1 MGMDARNGT
10 MPLGREGVLNA
21 SETACLDVKS
31 KKSAPLALI
40 HKLPCHSNQG
50 SIGKTCAE
58 SEDGDRPMRK
68 LYWYA
73 TLVVLAHAVVVF
85 WHLELLTRL
94 GGVLKPDQVPLF
106 ASLANIIPLIAL
118 LSLWTHFPK
127 AGAWLLLFL
136 AVPLAIGGYSHFVS
150 PGSDNIFRMAP
161 GELTSAFR
169 ISAVLLFT
177 LEFLGCWLSI
187 QILRHWALAVARA

>member
-1 MGMDARNGT
+1 MGRLIAITEPNRWGCRLVRAKQHGET
-10 MPLGREGVLNA
+10 LNPI
-21 SETACLDVKS
+21 
-31 KKSAPLALI
+31 KSAPLALI
-40 HKLPCHSNQG
+40 YKIPCYSNRG
-50 SIGKTCAE
+50 SMGTSCAE

-68 LYWYA
+68 LYWCA
-73 TLVVLAHAVVVF
+73 TLVVLTHAVVVF
-85 WHLELLTRL
+85 WHLELLARL

-106 ASLANIIPLIAL
+106 AGLANVIPLIAL

-127 AGAWLLLFL
+127 SGAWLLLFL

-150 PGSDNIFRMAP
+150 PGSDNVFRMAP
-161 GELTSAFR
+161 GELTSAFQ

-187 QILRHWALAVARA
+187 QILRHSSLSVARP

>member
-1 MGMDARNGT
+1 
-10 MPLGREGVLNA
+10 
-21 SETACLDVKS
+21 
-31 KKSAPLALI
+31 
-40 HKLPCHSNQG
+40 
-50 SIGKTCAE
+50 
-58 SEDGDRPMRK
+58 MRK

-106 ASLANIIPLIAL
+106 AGLANIIPLIAL

-127 AGAWLLLFL
+127 AGAWVLLFL

-150 PGSDNIFRMAP
+150 PGSHNVFRMAP

-169 ISAVLLFT
+169 ISAVLLLT
-177 LEFLGCWLSI
+177 LEFRGVWLSV
-187 QILRHWALAVARA
+187 QILRRSSLSVASA

>member
-1 MGMDARNGT
+1 MGTLIAITEPNRWGCR
-10 MPLGREGVLNA
+10 LVRAKQHRETLNPI
-21 SETACLDVKS
+21 
-31 KKSAPLALI
+31 KSAPLALI
-40 HKLPCHSNQG
+40 YKTPRYSNRG
-50 SIGKTCAE
+50 SIGTSCAE

-68 LYWYA
+68 LYWCA
-73 TLVVLAHAVVVF
+73 TLVVFAHTVVVF
-85 WHLELLTRL
+85 WHLELLARL

-106 ASLANIIPLIAL
+106 AGLANIIPLIAL

-127 AGAWLLLFL
+127 AGAWFLLFL

-150 PGSDNIFRMAP
+150 PGTDNVFRMAP
-161 GELTSAFR
+161 GELTAAFQ

-187 QILRHWALAVARA
+187 QILRHSSLSVASA